1 MKVMLFDIFT
11 GKFIHMANKIAQVC
25 INHLLHYSL
34 IALSVIQK
42 VVLLS
47 SEYINIPQ
55 LRINYLRQESFKE
68 YFGRVEAEMSLFVIG
83 KHRGLGR

>member
-1 MKVMLFDIFT
+1 
-11 GKFIHMANKIAQVC
+11 
-25 INHLLHYSL
+25 
-34 IALSVIQK
+34 
-42 VVLLS
+42 LLS